1 MHLQQLLS
9 AIDLTAP
16 KGHEADDIRTLTA
29 DSRRACEHALFVCVK
44 GMSSDGHAY
53 AKNAYDLG
61 CRHFVAMDGLSLPS
75 DACVLQCTDTRKAL
89 SSLARCFY
97 GNPERE
103 LLLIGITGTKG
114 KTTAALMVRH
124 MLCENGIETGYIGSN
139 GALYADVHEETANTT
154 PESIELARI
163 FRAMRDKGVSAVVM
177 EISSQALY
185 MRRIGGLSFPITA
198 FTNLAP
204 DHIGGKEHPTFEHY
218 RDSKA
223 LLFSDYGAK
232 TMLLCTDDA
241 HASFMREK
249 STAKQIFTYAKNDR
263 SADYLIE
270 SETQTTDGGRL
281 CTAFTVRAK
290 GERLSALLPI
300 PGSFNTANAVL
311 ALALSEAAAAYL
323 SVPVSRAKLLAS
335 IESVSVSGR
344 FETVKLSPDR
354 VFVIDYAHNGFSL
367 ASALSVLRGYAPAR
381 LICMIGSVGGRTE
394 MRRGELGRAASNADL
409 VIITSDNPDKEDPMA
424 IMNAIAETC
433 TAEKVLIADRAEAIA
448 HAVRISREGD
458 IVLLAGKG
466 HERYQLIGGKKL
478 PFCERELL
486 ESAWKEKEET
496 EKAHL
501 PL

>member
-1 MHLQQLLS
+1 MKLSLLLS
-9 AIDLTAP
+9 AIGCKAP
-16 KGHEADDIRTLTA
+16 DGHESDDILTLTA
-29 DSRRACEHALFVCVK
+29 DSRKACAQSLFVCVK

-53 AKNAYDLG
+53 AKSAYELG
-61 CRHFVAMDGLSLPS
+61 CRHFVAMHALDLPS
-75 DACVLQCTDTRKAL
+75 DACTVLSEDTRDAL
-89 SSLARCFY
+89 SLLARCFY

-124 MLCENGIETGYIGSN
+124 MLCGVGIETGYIGSN
-139 GALYADVHEETANTT
+139 GAHYGGVCEETANTT
-154 PESIELARI
+154 PESIELARL
-163 FRAMRDKGVSAVVM
+163 FRAMRDKGVRAVVM

-185 MRRIGGLSFPITA
+185 MNRVRGLSFPITA
-198 FTNLAP
+198 FTNLAH

-223 LLFSDYGAK
+223 LLFSEYGCE

-241 HASFMREK
+241 HAPFMREK
-249 STAKQIFTYAKNDR
+249 STATEILSYAKQDKT
-263 SADYLIE
+263 ADYLIE
-270 SETQTTDGGRL
+270 GERLVTNSGKL
-281 CTAFTVRAK
+281 CTSFTVNAR

-311 ALALSEAAAAYL
+311 ALALSKAAADRL
-323 SVPVSRAKLLAS
+323 SVTVTHARLLSS

-344 FETVKLSPDR
+344 FETVPLSPDR

-367 ASALSVLRGYAPAR
+367 DGALSVLRGYAPSR
-381 LICMIGSVGGRTE
+381 LICLIGSVGGRTE

-409 VIITSDNPDKEDPMA
+409 VIITSDNPDQEDPMT
-424 IMNAIAETC
+424 IMQAIAEQC
-433 TAEKVLIADRAEAIA
+433 SAEKVLISDRAEAIA
-448 HAVRISREGD
+448 YAVKVSKAGD
-458 IVLLAGKG
+458 IILLAGKG

-478 PFCERELL
+478 PFCEREILT
-486 ESAWKEKEET
+486 EAWQTKVET
-496 EKAHL
+496 EKTHI